1 MNTPNK
7 LTVFRISMVPVITAI
22 LCLFRGQSLWLWISC
37 GLFIVA
43 SLTDLLDGH
52 LARKNNQITNFGKF
66 MDPLAD
72 KLLVCAVLIC
82 LIDWT
87 LVPAWAVI
95 LIVAREF
102 AISGIRLIAAE
113 KGVVLAASPI
123 AKVKTNVQMIWVIY
137 LMIPLEWSF
146 RQPLAWVLL
155 AASVFLTL
163 ISFLDYVIKNA
174 GLLKEQS

>member
-7 LTVFRISMVPVITAI
+7 LTVFRFCMIPVVVAV
-22 LCLFRGQSLWLWISC
+22 LCLGQFDLLWLRIAC

-72 KLLVCAVLIC
+72 KTLVCSVLVA
-82 LIDWT
+82 LIEWG

-95 LIVAREF
+95 LILTREF
-102 AISGIRLIAAE
+102 AISGVRLIASE
-113 KGVVLAASPI
+113 RGVVLAASRI
-123 AKVKTNVQMIWVIY
+123 AKFKTNVQMIWVIA
-137 LMIPLEWSF
+137 LMLQPGWSF
-146 RQPLAWVLL
+146 WKAFTDVLMGASVLL
-155 AASVFLTL
+155 TL
-163 ISFLDYVIKNA
+163 VSFVDY
-174 GLLKEQS
+174 LLRNKDILKD